1 MVRFEGITKVYPTR
15 RGPVAALEDVSFA
28 AERGEFV
35 AITGPSGCG
44 KSTLLLMAGAMLRP
58 TRGRVLIE
66 GRDLFALS
74 TQARA
79 EFRGSRLGFVFQLF
93 HLVPYLSVSENVL
106 LAARGDTADL
116 SRRCGELLIRL
127 SLAHRAHSK
136 PGRLSAGEKQRTAIA
151 RALLRRPALIL
162 ADEPTGN
169 LDRDSEAEVFRIL
182 KEYARGG
189 GTVLVVSHGEAAER
203 AADRR
208 IRLREGRIVAV
219 EGAGPSA
226 GPEAGP
232 AGSGAAGGAA

>member
-1 MVRFEGITKVYPTR
+1 MVRFEGITKIYPTR

-74 TQARA
+74 SGERS
-79 EFRGSRLGFVFQLF
+79 EFRGARLGFVFQLF
-93 HLVPYLSVSENVL
+93 HLVPYLSVLENVL
-106 LAARGDTADL
+106 LAARGDAADL
-116 SRRCGELLIRL
+116 SRRGDELLAGLGL
-127 SLAHRAHSK
+127 SHRAHSK
-136 PGRLSAGEKQRTAIA
+136 PGQLSAGEKQRTAIA
-151 RALLRRPALIL
+151 RAVIRRPALIL

-169 LDRDSEAEVFRIL
+169 LDRENEAEVFRIL
-182 KEYARGG
+182 KEYARDG
-189 GTVLVVSHGEAAER
+189 GTVLVVSHGEAADR

-208 IRLREGRIVAV
+208 IRLREGKVIAI
-219 EGAGPSA
+219 EGAGPGA
-226 GPEAGP
+226 GPIV
-232 AGSGAAGGAA
+232 SGAAGGAA